1 MIITLPI
8 ICILNI
14 FLLYFNEINILR
26 HLLIF
31 EGTYLIILS
40 LKLNEHNIYYHFNKK
55 ISIIEEVLKRIR
67 LYIHITA
74 IIYLA
79 AFSLYSFNI
88 LPENSMQFFVGALPT
103 LFSGFAID
111 KFRKSI
117 I

>member
-1 MIITLPI
+1 MIITFPI

-14 FLLYFNEINILR
+14 FLLYFNKINILK
-26 HLLIF
+26 HLFLF
-31 EGTYLIILS
+31 EGIYLMILS
-40 LKLNEHNIYYHFNKK
+40 LKLNEHNIYYSFNKN
-55 ISIIEEVLKRIR
+55 ISILKEVLKRIR
-67 LYIHITA
+67 LYIHISA

-79 AFSLYSFNI
+79 AFPLYSFNI
-88 LPENSMQFFVGALPT
+88 LPGNSIEFFVGAVPT

>member
-1 MIITLPI
+1 M
-8 ICILNI
+8 
-14 FLLYFNEINILR
+14 
-26 HLLIF
+26 
-31 EGTYLIILS
+31 S

-55 ISIIEEVLKRIR
+55 ISIVEDVLKRIR
-67 LYIHITA
+67 LYIQITA

-79 AFSLYSFNI
+79 AFPLYSFNI
-88 LPENSMQFFVGALPT
+88 LPENSMKFFVGAVPA